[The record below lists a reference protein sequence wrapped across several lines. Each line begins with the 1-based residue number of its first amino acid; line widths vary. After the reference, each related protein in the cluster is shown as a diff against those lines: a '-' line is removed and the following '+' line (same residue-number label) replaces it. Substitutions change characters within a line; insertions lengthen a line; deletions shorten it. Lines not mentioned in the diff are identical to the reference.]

1 MSSTT
6 GGKPVRLSTETAD
19 ESSPAPEA
27 AGVEA
32 VATVQPS
39 GGSLLQSVTTYRP
52 FARVSGQ
59 RREE

>member
-1 MSSTT
+1 MKFVKRRFSAAPE
-6 GGKPVRLSTETAD
+6 GTAD
-19 ESSPAPEA
+19 EKSPAPEA